1 MIEFSDYIQCNIF
14 FFADI
19 FFLFVNYYFH
29 IIIYIIIV
37 NKWIFHILLLIIY
50 YYIKFFIIKNIF
62 FFFKFF
68 AAAIFLKFIFQRLLQ
83 KSPVEN
89 KVSRTQNSCKLLIV
103 LKPNIYLNIKYCDC
117 VVLILQTLVFLR
129 VFIF

>member
-1 MIEFSDYIQCNIF
+1 MDFSYFPI
-14 FFADI
+14 
-19 FFLFVNYYFH
+19 NY
-29 IIIYIIIV
+29 
-37 NKWIFHILLLIIY
+37 ILLFKIFY
-50 YYIKFFIIKNIF
+50 NKKYI

-117 VVLILQTLVFLR
+117 VVFILQTLVFLR
-129 VFIF
+129 VFLF